1 MLKVKTKDI
10 TTRIYPGLTAEAVRD
25 REVALERFA
34 SWEADHPALLA
45 PDAALA
51 AVAALYDLLP
61 VATRRRAPDP
71 SGVMAYHALFV
82 HRGPA
87 PHEHP

>member
-1 MLKVKTKDI
+1 VKAKGI
-10 TTRIYPGLTAEAVRD
+10 TSRIYLGLTAEAVRD

-34 SWEADHPALLA
+34 AWEADHPARLA

-61 VATRRRAPDP
+61 AATRRRAPDP
-71 SGVMAYHALFV
+71 SGVMAYHAFFV
-82 HRGPA
+82 QRGPA